1 MSEPDVVLGDPHGS
15 CRIIVD
21 STGDFTPEV
30 LEKLNVDMLSF
41 PYILDGEE
49 YLDDIWQSITPKEFY
64 DKIRNG
70 AKAST
75 AAVSAGRYFELFQ
88 ACADEGTPTIYI
100 CLTSGLSS
108 SYSVAA
114 SVGDKVRELNPG
126 FELYVLDSGAP
137 SATCELLTIEA
148 VRLRDAG
155 RPAKEIASW
164 ITEAKY
170 FIHGYF
176 TLENLD
182 QLAAGGRIP
191 PAAAQLTGRLDVKV
205 ELSYDFVGALTLVGI
220 NRGRKKALRSLVN
233 SFEEDRDPNVTNM
246 PAIIVT
252 ADAEKDGDW
261 VEDAVRK
268 IDGCEDM
275 VIIRGSVGPI
285 LGSHVGPGMVGFGFW
300 GKDRREQLSLSD
312 RIAKKV
318 RGSDGQGAQSAGDV
332 QG

>member
-1 MSEPDVVLGDPHGS
+1 MSESEVVLGDPHGS

-75 AAVSAGRYFELFQ
+75 AAVSAGRYLELFQ

-114 SVGDKVRELNPG
+114 SVGEKVREMNPG

-155 RPAKEIASW
+155 RPAKEIAAW
-164 ITEAKY
+164 VTEAKY
-170 FIHGYF
+170 FLHGYF
-176 TLENLD
+176 TLESLD

-191 PAAAQLTGRLDVKV
+191 AAAAQLTGRLDVKV

-220 NRGRKKALRSLVN
+220 NRGRKRALRSLVK
-233 SFEEDRDPNVTNM
+233 SFEADRDPSITNM

-268 IDGCEDM
+268 IDGCENLA
-275 VIIRGSVGPI
+275 IIRGSVGPI

-300 GKDRREQLSLSD
+300 GKDRRESASLTD
-312 RIAKKV
+312 RIANKV
-318 RGSDGQGAQSAGDV
+318 KTSE
-332 QG
+332 